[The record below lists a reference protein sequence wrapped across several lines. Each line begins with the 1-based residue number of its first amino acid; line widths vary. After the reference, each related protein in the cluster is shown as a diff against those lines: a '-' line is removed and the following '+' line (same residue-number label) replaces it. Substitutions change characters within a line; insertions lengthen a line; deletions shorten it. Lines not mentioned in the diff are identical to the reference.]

1 VLGLSRVGSVFSLSV
16 MEIANLGSSM
26 SLRSFTRLGSSMS
39 VFDFLHLGSSLSLRC
54 FTRLGSSVSLLGMAR
69 VGSALSLVDCANFG
83 SSLSVRSFAR
93 FGSGIQFTSSNTYI
107 TDTGSGLELYVSGS
121 RAATFDSTGGTLHGT
136 WDADNALS
144 MSDRRLKKDIMPL
157 QRTLRDALS
166 SAISEGASDQAGGAV
181 DAAGAQQLGG
191 AKAAPQKPGASA
203 ADSTLWLLRQLR
215 PVSYSFKKGAE
226 SKYMRFGFI
235 ADELESVV
243 PQVVRNVGNRNRAD
257 YEDQKAVVYQDLI
270 ALLVAASQSQTQKLD
285 EQSAQIEGQT
295 QKLDDQTQ
303 KLDEQSTKIEELSKD
318 YAELQDAQAAQS
330 KQMSKQM
337 SEQAQQSKQ
346 MAELFAELR
355 RMKQAR
361 RSQEEEGAHLV
372 TGVANATELANETD
386 QNDTSIENATGGLN
400 FTNSTSANISNK
412 TTQTRLR
419 KP

>member
-1 VLGLSRVGSVFSLSV
+1 
-16 MEIANLGSSM
+16 
-26 SLRSFTRLGSSMS
+26 
-39 VFDFLHLGSSLSLRC
+39 
-54 FTRLGSSVSLLGMAR
+54 
-69 VGSALSLVDCANFG
+69 
-83 SSLSVRSFAR
+83 
-93 FGSGIQFTSSNTYI
+93 
-107 TDTGSGLELYVSGS
+107 
-121 RAATFDSTGGTLHGT
+121 
-136 WDADNALS
+136 

-181 DAAGAQQLGG
+181 DAAGAQQPSG
-191 AKAAPQKPGASA
+191 AKAAPQKPGTSA

-285 EQSAQIEGQT
+285 ELSAQNENQT
-295 QKLDDQTQ
+295 
-303 KLDEQSTKIEELSKD
+303 
-318 YAELQDAQAAQS
+318 AELRDALAQLDSLKDAQAAQS
-330 KQMSKQM
+330 KQQAAQ
-337 SEQAQQSKQ
+337 SEQI
-346 MAELFAELR
+346 AELLAEVR
-355 RMKQAR
+355 RMKQ
-361 RSQEEEGAHLV
+361 EEKVHLV

-386 QNDTSIENATGGLN
+386 QNVTNTTDIENATGDLN
-400 FTNSTSANISNK
+400 FTNATSANIIDK